1 MRKLLRHG
9 RNSKPSSGGGGGSGG
24 SGIPN
29 TIYFATFANSIR
41 ECAESEKIL
50 LNYIVDEEHNDKMFI
65 GEITLNYVNGDPIDF
80 VFYGDFESGTK
91 INISING
98 ADIQNI
104 KKIDGQLVSEYSNSW
119 TLITTSSTEWKD
131 EDGVSFIPKAYF
143 ILNPIHT
150 MEITSAGN
158 GYIYINGS
166 IGDIYFGIDVYLN
179 CSF

>member
-1 MRKLLRHG
+1 MKKILRHG
-9 RNSKPSSGGGGGSGG
+9 RNSKPSSDVGGVSD
-24 SGIPN
+24 IPN
-29 TIYFATFANSIR
+29 TIYFTTFANGTR
-41 ECAESEKIL
+41 EYAESERIL
-50 LNYIVDEEHNDKMFI
+50 LNYIVDEEHNSKMFT
-65 GEITLNYVNGDPIDF
+65 GEITSNYVNGDPIDF

-104 KKIDGQLVSEYSNSW
+104 QKIDGQPVSEYSNSW

-131 EDGVSFIPKAYF
+131 EDGVSFIPKAYS
-143 ILNPIHT
+143 ILMAINT

-158 GYIYINGS
+158 GYIYIYGF
-166 IGDIYFGIDVYLN
+166 IGDIHFGIDVYLN